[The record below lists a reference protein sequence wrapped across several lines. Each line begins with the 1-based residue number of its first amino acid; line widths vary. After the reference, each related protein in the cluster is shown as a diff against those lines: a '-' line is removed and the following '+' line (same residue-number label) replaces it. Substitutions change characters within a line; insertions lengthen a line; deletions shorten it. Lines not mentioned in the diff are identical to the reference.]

1 MDNKED
7 LETQIEQETAPE
19 KDVSETNPDTLN
31 IGYLIELQNQNNEL
45 QQNIT
50 QLKEDIL
57 RLKAESDNLRKRYE
71 KQIAETK
78 DFSIS
83 VFAKDLLGI
92 MDNINRALLHL
103 PENIDDS
110 IKNVIIG
117 VEMTKKELEN
127 VFSRHNIVV
136 INPQIGEIFDHNLH
150 NVISQIESKEH
161 TTGTVIDVPQTGYR
175 LKERLLRPAS
185 VVVAKDIK
193 NDK

>member
-19 KDVSETNPDTLN
+19 KDVSEANPDTLN

>member
-1 MDNKED
+1 MDNKKD
-7 LETQIEQETAPE
+7 LETQIEQETAHE
-19 KDVSETNPDTLN
+19 KDASEANPDTLN

-193 NDK
+193 NDN